1 MNKECKKKGE
11 RFQETLSKHI
21 RDVDCFENIETLA
34 GVDVSYKEDTA
45 SAACVV
51 MKKGSIIGKKIS
63 RGQPTFPYVS
73 SFFALREFP
82 LIYEVL
88 RDIEFDLLFVHGHG
102 KAHPRRFGLACHTG
116 LYFGKPTVGVAGRK
130 LVGEYDETF
139 EKQTYVHHEDEIIGA
154 VLQTHG
160 KMNPVFVSVGH
171 MISLQSA
178 IEFTFENVRNHKF
191 PEVLRLA
198 HVISKEVKEEK

>member
-1 MNKECKKKGE
+1 VIEKGGG
-11 RFQETLSKHI
+11 RFQERLSKYVK
-21 RDVDCFENIETLA
+21 DVDCFESVETLA

-51 MKKGSIIGKKIS
+51 MKKGSVIQKKIFGG
-63 RGQPTFPYVS
+63 RPTFPYVG

-88 RDIEFDLLFVHGHG
+88 RDVEFDLLFVHGHG

-116 LYFGKPTVGVAGRK
+116 LYFGKPTIGVAGRK
-130 LVGEYDETF
+130 LVGEYDEMF
-139 EKQTYVHHEDEIIGA
+139 EKQTYVYHEGEIIGA
-154 VLQTHG
+154 VLRTHAR
-160 KMNPVFVSVGH
+160 MNPVFISVGH

-178 IEFTFENVRNHKF
+178 IDFTFKSVKNHKF

-198 HVISKEVKEEK
+198 HVISKEK